1 MQEYGNEAITYE
13 FVLLRSMMQISELAS
28 RIYFSPK
35 SEWQTNAL
43 NISYSLDMLESQA
56 WPFLSEAYQKKSKI
70 LDRAVELLL
79 ELYKLQRRQN
89 AAAYIKKGQNY
100 EMRLVLNRVKIKQ
113 RFLQKELDNARLLRK
128 KLSHAIDEAG
138 AFSEDVTDHKE
149 IADSILQDV
158 GR

>member
-13 FVLLRSMMQISELAS
+13 FVLLRSMMQISELGA

-43 NISYSLDMLESQA
+43 NISYSLDLLESMA
-56 WPFLSEAYQKKSKI
+56 WPFLNETYKQQSKN

-89 AAAYIKKGQNY
+89 AAAYMKKGQNY

-113 RFLQKELDNARLLRK
+113 RLLQQELDNARLLRK

-138 AFSEDVTDHKE
+138 SISEDADGHKE
-149 IADSILQDV
+149 IADKILADL